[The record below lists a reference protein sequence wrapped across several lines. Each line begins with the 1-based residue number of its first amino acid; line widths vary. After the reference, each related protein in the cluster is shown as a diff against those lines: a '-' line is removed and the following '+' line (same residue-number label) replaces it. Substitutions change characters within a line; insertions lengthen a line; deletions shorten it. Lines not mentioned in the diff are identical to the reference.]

1 MNDGSDMVLRV
12 PVSALRPSEYTSA
25 LIQALRNEP
34 ERVRGKHV
42 LEIGSGSGVVLAVLS
57 ALGVSSVCGIDIEQD
72 AVDASSRLLAGLGHD
87 NAEFHRGD
95 MWRPVAGRRFDL
107 ICANLPNSPHPQVS
121 IAGRPPNW
129 SAGGPDGR
137 RLVDAFID
145 GLAAHLVPGGR
156 ALMTHNSYIG
166 LGRTREAARAHGLS
180 CEVRLSILVYV
191 PEEKLAL
198 MTPSIVRAEE
208 GRSLHSFGPYTF
220 GEIHIVEFGAP
231 IA

>member
-25 LIQALRNEP
+25 LIQALRTAP
-34 ERVRGKHV
+34 EKARGKNA
-42 LEIGSGSGVVLAVLS
+42 LEVGSGSGVVLAVLS
-57 ALGVSSVCGIDIEQD
+57 SLGAASVCGIDVEPEAIE
-72 AVDASSRLLAGLGHD
+72 ASQRLLAGLGHH
-87 NAEFHRGD
+87 NGEFLRGD
-95 MWRPVAGRRFDL
+95 MWQPVAGRRFDL
-107 ICANLPNSPHPQVS
+107 IVANLPNSPHLRIS

-137 RLVDAFID
+137 LLVDDFID
-145 GLAAHLVPGGR
+145 GLFDHLAPGGR

-166 LGRTREAARAHGLS
+166 LDRTRDAAQARGLS
-180 CEVRLSILVYV
+180 FSVVSSTLVYV

-198 MTPSIVRAEE
+198 MTPSLVEAEM
-208 GRSLHSFGPYTF
+208 GRSLYSFGPYTF

-231 IA
+231 TP